1 MSRTGSEQ
9 HLSGGNWATNLLAAG
24 AIAIMRPATAALRR
38 RRDLPDGVRQCA
50 AVNLRGEA
58 SKFVLSALGL
68 TRPADVAG
76 ALQHFLRGH
85 PELRWTLAPSRHS
98 VRPRPSQHADVVTA
112 TFAADGSLQ
121 SLSPLL
127 DGDHDERLIAPV
139 SGELVRA
146 YNRSRHEDDTV
157 RPGQVWYEWTVGAE
171 HHAPWSAASHGHA
184 DALARRILS
193 ATWLSFDESADRFA
207 APDFCRHKHGGL
219 GCVNVVARN
228 QPDGSIDLWLQF
240 HHATI
245 DGAPAQE
252 AVSKLSATWGRSKG
266 VAFPTD
272 RTLAPIRCGHAHGRS
287 IERVQDFVD
296 FTPLLEFRKRLDARL
311 DTAVT
316 GRAPLSAVLVW
327 ALARQPEFAGRRF
340 SVAVDVPADAGN
352 ARTFTFLPIRP
363 ADFFDGPAGPRLSAY
378 VREFNRLLTLTRRR
392 QSPAHRAFGR
402 LGLLPAPLLH
412 ECLATNPHVAAD
424 TFGTVGV
431 TLLRDAEIFLAPM
444 ADHGFDDG
452 FLAIGNMNLPADDGR
467 RVGSATF
474 TAPAG
479 KVSAYPDAL
488 RRSIESCRASV

>member
-1 MSRTGSEQ
+1 MSGIASER

-24 AIAIMRPATAALRR
+24 AIAILRPATAALRR

-58 SKFVLSALGL
+58 SKFVLSALSL
-68 TRPADVAG
+68 NRPADLPG

-85 PELRWTLAPSRHS
+85 PELRWTLAPSRHT
-98 VRPRPSQHADVVTA
+98 VRPRPNQHADVVTA

-121 SLSPLL
+121 SLTPLL
-127 DGDHDERLIAPV
+127 DGDHDERLVAPV
-139 SGELVRA
+139 SRDLVRA

-157 RPGQVWYEWTVGAE
+157 RPAQVWYEWTVAVE
-171 HHAPWSAASHGHA
+171 HHAPWSAASHRHA

-207 APDFCRHKHGGL
+207 TPDFYRRKHGGL
-219 GCVNVVARN
+219 GCANVVARN
-228 QPDGSIDLWLQF
+228 QPDGSIDLWFQF

-245 DGAPAQE
+245 DGCPAQE
-252 AVSKLSATWGRSKG
+252 AVSKLAATWGRSKD
-266 VAFPTD
+266 VAFPSG
-272 RTLAPIRCGHAHGRS
+272 RTFNSIRCGQAHGRS
-287 IERVQDFVD
+287 MERVQDFID
-296 FTPLLEFRKRLDARL
+296 FTPLLDLRKRLVTKL

-316 GRAPLSAVLVW
+316 GRAHLSAVLIW
-327 ALARQPEFAGRRF
+327 ALAQQPEFAGRRF

-402 LGLLPAPLLH
+402 MGLLPAPLRH
-412 ECLATNPHVAAD
+412 ELMAANPQVAAD

-452 FLAIGNMNLPADDGR
+452 FLAIGNMNLPTADGR

-474 TAPAG
+474 AAPAG
-479 KVSAYPDAL
+479 RVAIYPVAL
-488 RRSIESCRASV
+488 RRAIERCREWI